1 MGYIARCFGRIELTD
16 AESAKRFM
24 NSLNNTRCDVF
35 RHDTDVVVS
44 GIINYNESSWEE
56 CLNQEKDSLLNG
68 SFTFVGEDNVTW
80 RFVAS
85 EKNWYK
91 EIGYTV
97 WKRVD

>member
-1 MGYIARCFGRIELTD
+1 MGYIARCYGRIELKD
-16 AESAKRFM
+16 AESAKRFT
-24 NSLNNTRCDVF
+24 NSLKKTHCDVF

-44 GIINYNESSWEE
+44 GITDYNESGWVE
-56 CLNQEKDSLLNG
+56 CLNQEKGNLING
-68 SFTFVGEDNVTW
+68 SFTFIGEDNKTW

-85 EKNWYK
+85 EKDWYK